1 MPAGSV
7 GNNNVEPGELLE
19 LYWNYYALHAE
30 QRMKI
35 LELFIAIETVLF
47 GVVASEFTGGN
58 FSDRIIGLAVSIVA
72 LLCFWLD
79 KRTTNLLH
87 QCRVAMR
94 ALENDYM
101 SGYLAETVKHKL
113 KDYHFIFCMTCQINN
128 PERKFI
134 SIPDCFI
141 FAVQIPRIRAT
152 WKMRVY
158 VSS

>member
-1 MPAGSV
+1 MPTVFV
-7 GNNNVEPGELLE
+7 GHNNVEPGELLE

-101 SGYLAETVKHKL
+101 SGYPNDFKLFSNIKHNEGKL
-113 KDYHFIFCMTCQINN
+113 NYSKIIRSIYLFVCLIGVVIII
-128 PERKFI
+128 I
-134 SIPDCFI
+134 SF
-141 FAVQIPRIRAT
+141 FV
-152 WKMRVY
+152 
-158 VSS
+158 